1 MSLTLDDIREYL
13 TMKKYYDSN
22 LLTNYKCNDTNINSN
37 NTVTVEKPVTT
48 NGLEENL
55 GYLYGPWIGID
66 IPVESVSTLSDGSD
80 VYVAKQEKYVKMVTS
95 TGEAKYYIGDISSFN
110 VNEWNSYY
118 DAKNNYIYKP
128 PSIETITQTPIQTT
142 SMDADSFLRGE
153 YAQNEASLA
162 ILNSSFEMKN
172 NFLSLYNDQYDQNMQ
187 LFIGILLISGVLAK
201 MMFYPI
207 KPI

>member
-13 TMKKYYDSN
+13 SMKKYYNSN
-22 LLTNYKCNDTNINSN
+22 LLTNYKCDSSDSIENIK
-37 NTVTVEKPVTT
+37 NTVTT
-48 NGLEENL
+48 NSLEENL
-55 GYLYGPWIGID
+55 GYLYGPWIGPD
-66 IPVESVSTLSDGSD
+66 IPVESVTTLSNGSS
-80 VYVAKQEKYVKMVTS
+80 VYIAKQEEYVKMVTD

-128 PSIETITQTPIQTT
+128 PPPIDTITPQTPIQTIL
-142 SMDADSFLRGE
+142 DADSFLQGE
-153 YAQNEASLA
+153 YAKNEASLA

-172 NFLSLYNDQYDQNMQ
+172 NFLSLYNDQYDQNIQ